1 MNQTITANQMR
12 TCSEICIDADNHKDD
27 LEYLD
32 QLRKEIIGN
41 IYDYPLIQLQYMK
54 EHLDN
59 LVKEL
64 ARSEA
69 AEFKSFLSCFGL

>member
-69 AEFKSFLSCFGL
+69 AEFKRFLSCFGL